1 MRSKSNN
8 QIDLDLDRFVGR
20 DQSDQTKKNVF
31 DTAAKTEKYAT
42 LQNQFKMHAMKYR
55 TKLVAFDNKNGAK
68 NYTCYIFYFKK
79 LLFICLAADGRGI
92 DRLRHM

>member
-20 DQSDQTKKNVF
+20 DQSYQTKKNVF

-42 LQNQFKMHAMKYR
+42 LQNQFKMHAVKYR
-55 TKLVAFDNKNGAK
+55 TKLVAFDNKKWG
-68 NYTCYIFYFKK
+68 KK
-79 LLFICLAADGRGI
+79 LHLLHFLLQKITFHLPCCRWAW
-92 DRLRHM
+92 H